1 MTPEALTL
9 YKLIVLYMLNRV
21 NFPLTNTQLSEFILG
36 KEYTNYFT
44 LQQVISELSTAKHI
58 QVKTVG
64 NTTYYHITPHG
75 EEALGFF
82 SNKISDIIKEE
93 IDTFLT
99 ENKYELKNES
109 GILSD
114 FYKSTTGSYIVHCQ
128 IKEGDAPLIELN
140 LSVPNE
146 AVAEQ
151 MCNNWK
157 NTSEDIYAFVIS
169 QLRK

>member
-1 MTPEALTL
+1 MVNNKYTKWFIATLTL
-9 YKLIVLYMLNRV
+9 FCVGLILLGGFTALIDPY
-21 NFPLTNTQLSEFILG
+21 FHYHAPLDF
-36 KEYTNYFT
+36 
-44 LQQVISELSTAKHI
+44 V
-58 QVKTVG
+58 
-64 NTTYYHITPHG
+64 
-75 EEALGFF
+75 
-82 SNKISDIIKEE
+82 
-93 IDTFLT
+93 
-99 ENKYELKNES
+99 KYELKNES
-109 GILSD
+109 GILAD

-146 AVAEQ
+146 ATAEQ